1 MPKTDLESDE
11 VFLVDD
17 DATLCE
23 LLSAKLN
30 QAGFCTTSFTDAQSF
45 VDAARRR
52 TPACVVLDIYMPK
65 RSGIDLVKEL
75 RGKKYPAPIIVMSA
89 KITVPLAVEAMVM
102 GAFDIIEKPFEPDA
116 FVASVHNV
124 IERWRQKSAD
134 DSEAESFSMNFP
146 GAQRLTAREQEVLAE
161 IVAASSN
168 KEAGRHLGL
177 SPRTIEVHR
186 AHIMMKLCTK
196 NTVDLVRFVLSSRHS
211 D

>member
-1 MPKTDLESDE
+1 
-11 VFLVDD
+11 
-17 DATLCE
+17 
-23 LLSAKLN
+23 
-30 QAGFCTTSFTDAQSF
+30 
-45 VDAARRR
+45 
-52 TPACVVLDIYMPK
+52 
-65 RSGIDLVKEL
+65 
-75 RGKKYPAPIIVMSA
+75 
-89 KITVPLAVEAMVM
+89 LAVEAMVM